1 MKTPSRATLCT
12 KGERAR
18 TGFETLPLSGE
29 RAGVKLVKVRNV
41 KHPSEEDLILYHYAE
56 AGGPPRASLT
66 EHLGACESC
75 RARYERLAAIL
86 GAADV
91 VEPPALGE
99 NFEAEV
105 WRRLVP
111 RLGNALPETFWQRFF
126 GDFRASRVLAPA
138 GAVALVAALVLGAFF
153 AGRFWPSRPQV
164 ARVVPLQPV
173 SAQSRDRILLVA
185 VGDHLERSQMVLM
198 ELVNTRP
205 QRLVDISTE
214 RERAEDLVAAN
225 RLYRLTAE
233 RAGEAGVAN
242 LLDELER
249 TLIEIAHSPS
259 KLSSPEFED
268 LRRRVEAQGII
279 FKVRVVDSQVHEREK
294 KAIQDLA
301 RRGT

>member
-1 MKTPSRATLCT
+1 
-12 KGERAR
+12 
-18 TGFETLPLSGE
+18 
-29 RAGVKLVKVRNV
+29 VKVRNV
-41 KHPSEEDLILYHYAE
+41 KHPTEEDLILYHYAE
-56 AGGPPRASLT
+56 TGGPPRASLT

-75 RARYERLAAIL
+75 RARYRRLAAIL

-99 NFEAEV
+99 NFEAEI

-111 RLGNALPETFWQRFF
+111 RLESVAPDTFWQRFF

-268 LRRRVEAQGII
+268 LRRRVQAQGIL

-294 KAIQDLA
+294 KSIEDLS
-301 RRGT
+301 RRGS

>member
-1 MKTPSRATLCT
+1 MRFCFH
-12 KGERAR
+12 GEAD
-18 TGFETLPLSGE
+18 EPPHP
-29 RAGVKLVKVRNV
+29 AVKLVKVRNV
-41 KHPSEEDLILYHYAE
+41 KHASEEELILYHYAE
-56 AGGPPRASLT
+56 AGGPARASLA
-66 EHLGACESC
+66 EHLAVCESC
-75 RARYERLAAIL
+75 RTRYQRLAAIL

-91 VEPPALGE
+91 VEAPALGE

-111 RLGNALPETFWQRFF
+111 HLEAAAPETFWQRFL
-126 GDFRASRVLAPA
+126 GAFRASRLSAPA

-153 AGRFWPSRPQV
+153 AGRFWASRPQTVQQV
-164 ARVVPLQPV
+164 ALQPV

-185 VGDHLERSQMVLM
+185 VGDHLERSQMVLV

-205 QRLVDISTE
+205 QRMVDISAE

-268 LRRRVEAQGII
+268 LRRRVQAQGIL
-279 FKVRVVDSQVHEREK
+279 FKVRVVDSQVHERERK
-294 KAIQDLA
+294 SIEDLS
-301 RRGT
+301 RRGS

>member
-1 MKTPSRATLCT
+1 
-12 KGERAR
+12 
-18 TGFETLPLSGE
+18 
-29 RAGVKLVKVRNV
+29 V

-66 EHLGACESC
+66 EHLAACESC
-75 RARYERLAAIL
+75 RAHYQRLAAVL

-91 VEPPALGE
+91 VELPALGE

-111 RLGNALPETFWQRFF
+111 RLESIAPESFWQRFL
-126 GDFRASRVLAPA
+126 GGFRASRFLVPA
-138 GAVALVAALVLGAFF
+138 GAVALVAALVVGAFF
-153 AGRFWPSRPQV
+153 AGRFWPGR
-164 ARVVPLQPV
+164 ARVEREVRIQPV

-185 VGDHLERSQMVLM
+185 VGDHLERSQMVLI

-205 QRLVDISTE
+205 QRMVDISAE
-214 RERAEDLVAAN
+214 RERAKDLVAAN
-225 RLYRLTAE
+225 RLYRLTAQHT
-233 RAGEAGVAN
+233 GEAGVAN

-259 KLSSPEFED
+259 KLSSPQFED

-301 RRGT
+301 RGGT

>member
-1 MKTPSRATLCT
+1 MNTPSPTTLAP
-12 KGERAR
+12 KGQRVAIK
-18 TGFETLPLSGE
+18 F
-29 RAGVKLVKVRNV
+29 VKVRNV
-41 KHPSEEDLILYHYAE
+41 KHPSEEELILYHYAE

-66 EHLGACESC
+66 EHLGACDSC

-86 GAADV
+86 GAVDV
-91 VEPPALGE
+91 VKPPALGE

-111 RLGNALPETFWQRFF
+111 RLETAVPETFWERCL
-126 GDFRASRVLAPA
+126 GGLRASRFLASA
-138 GAVALVAALVLGAFF
+138 GAVALVAALVVGAFF
-153 AGRFWPSRPQV
+153 AGRSWPSRRGAGREV
-164 ARVVPLQPV
+164 SLQPV
-173 SAQSRDRILLVA
+173 SAESRDRILLVA
-185 VGDHLERSQMVLM
+185 VGDHLERSQMVLV

-205 QRLVDISTE
+205 QRMVDISAE
-214 RERAEDLVAAN
+214 RERAADLVAAN

-242 LLDELER
+242 MLDELER

-294 KAIQDLA
+294 KAIEDLA
-301 RRGT
+301 RRGPST

>member
-1 MKTPSRATLCT
+1 M
-12 KGERAR
+12 
-18 TGFETLPLSGE
+18 
-29 RAGVKLVKVRNV
+29 RAGGHEGRPYSEMKVRNV
-41 KHPSEEDLILYHYAE
+41 KHPSEEELILYHYAE
-56 AGGPPRASLT
+56 VGGPPRGSLT
-66 EHLGACESC
+66 GHLAACESC
-75 RARYERLAAIL
+75 RSRYQRLAAIL

-91 VEPPALGE
+91 VEPPAPGE

-111 RLGNALPETFWQRFF
+111 HLETAVPETFWQRFL
-126 GDFRASRVLAPA
+126 GGFRASRVLAPA
-138 GAVALVAALVLGAFF
+138 GAVALVAALVVGAFF
-153 AGRFWPSRPQV
+153 AGRFWPGRPRIGREV
-164 ARVVPLQPV
+164 ALQPV

-205 QRLVDISTE
+205 QHSVDISAE
-214 RERAEDLVAAN
+214 RDRAEDLVAAN

-249 TLIEIAHSPS
+249 TLIEISHSRS

>member
-1 MKTPSRATLCT
+1 MR
-12 KGERAR
+12 
-18 TGFETLPLSGE
+18 LP
-29 RAGVKLVKVRNV
+29 AGGHEGRPYSKMKVRNV
-41 KHPSEEDLILYHYAE
+41 KHPSEEELILYHYAE

-75 RARYERLAAIL
+75 RARYQRLAAVL

-99 NFEAEV
+99 DFEAEV

-111 RLGNALPETFWQRFF
+111 HLESVEPVTFWQRFF
-126 GDFRASRVLAPA
+126 GAFRASRFLAPA
-138 GAVALVAALVLGAFF
+138 GAVALVAALVVGAFF
-153 AGRFWPSRPQV
+153 AGRFWPGRPRTGQE
-164 ARVVPLQPV
+164 VPLQAV
-173 SAQSRDRILLVA
+173 SAQSRERILLVA

-205 QRLVDISTE
+205 QRLVDISAE

-249 TLIEIAHSPS
+249 TLIEISHSPS

>member
-1 MKTPSRATLCT
+1 M
-12 KGERAR
+12 
-18 TGFETLPLSGE
+18 
-29 RAGVKLVKVRNV
+29 N
-41 KHPSEEDLILYHYAE
+41 HPSEEELILYHYAE
-56 AGGPPRASLT
+56 LGAPPRESLT
-66 EHLGACESC
+66 EHLGACDSC
-75 RARYERLAAIL
+75 RARYQRLAAIL
-86 GAADV
+86 GAADL

-111 RLGNALPETFWQRFF
+111 HLETAVPESFWQRFLD
-126 GDFRASRVLAPA
+126 GLKPSRFLAPA
-138 GAVALVAALVLGAFF
+138 GAVALVAALVMGAFF
-153 AGRFWPSRPQV
+153 AGRFWPARPRIV
-164 ARVVPLQPV
+164 RDVPLQPV

-205 QRLVDISTE
+205 QRRVDISAE

-233 RAGEAGVAN
+233 RAGEAGVAG

-249 TLIEIAHSPS
+249 TLIEIAHSPA
-259 KLSSPEFED
+259 KLSSPEFEN